1 MKTKTS
7 QSRSLDNM
15 IFMIR
20 GQRVMLDRD
29 LATLYEVP
37 TYRLNEA
44 VKRHI
49 NRFPDDFMFQLTRE
63 ELMEV
68 IANCDILMNLKFS
81 RTNPYAFT
89 EHGVAM
95 LASVLNSEKAVEINI
110 EIIRAFVR
118 LRKYVDS
125 KNFQN
130 IDELRK
136 MLLLHIENCD
146 IKFSEHKMAIKDIVS
161 ALNRLMDSPKPKRK
175 IGFSTDK

>member
-1 MKTKTS
+1 MKTKTT

-49 NRFPDDFMFQLTRE
+49 NRFPDDFMFQLTKE
-63 ELMEV
+63 ELTEL
-68 IANCDILMNLKFS
+68 IANCDRFNTLKHSSSF
-81 RTNPYAFT
+81 PYAFM

-95 LASVLNSEKAVEINI
+95 LASVL
-110 EIIRAFVR
+110 
-118 LRKYVDS
+118 
-125 KNFQN
+125 
-130 IDELRK
+130 
-136 MLLLHIENCD
+136 
-146 IKFSEHKMAIKDIVS
+146 KFSEHKMAIKDIVS

>member
-49 NRFPDDFMFQLTRE
+49 NRLPDDFMFQLTKE
-63 ELMEV
+63 ELIEL
-68 IANCDILMNLKFS
+68 IANCDRFNTLKHSSSF
-81 RTNPYAFT
+81 PYAFT

-95 LASVLNSEKAVEINI
+95 LASVL
-110 EIIRAFVR
+110 
-118 LRKYVDS
+118 
-125 KNFQN
+125 
-130 IDELRK
+130 
-136 MLLLHIENCD
+136 
-146 IKFSEHKMAIKDIVS
+146 KFSEHKMVIKDIVS